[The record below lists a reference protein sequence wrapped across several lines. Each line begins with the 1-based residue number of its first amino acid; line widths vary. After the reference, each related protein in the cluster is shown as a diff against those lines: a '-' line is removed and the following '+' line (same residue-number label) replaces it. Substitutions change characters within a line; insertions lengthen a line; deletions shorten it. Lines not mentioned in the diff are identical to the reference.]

1 MENQKTVLM
10 TDKELKELVS
20 QTVRDTLLTLGVQH
34 SEPIEMQKDFQHL
47 REVRVS
53 TEAIK
58 RKGMLTLVG
67 IFMLSI
73 VSAVMLALKE
83 YFR

>member
-1 MENQKTVLM
+1 M